1 MNAATKLE
9 EQMPWSREEFEARL
23 RAKGDNYHIN
33 HPFNVR
39 MNEGK
44 LTPDQIRGWV
54 INRFYYQ
61 VMIPIKDAAIMS
73 NCPDR
78 EVRRKWIER
87 IIDHDG
93 YGEKEGGIEAWS
105 RLGDAVGIPRDELWS
120 LKKVVPGVKFAV
132 DAYVNFARQR
142 PWQEAVCSSLTEMF
156 APKIH
161 KDRLAN
167 WPTHYPWVKDEGLA
181 YFRSRVPLAQRDVE
195 HGLQVTLDY
204 FTTREQQERAL
215 DILQFK
221 LDVLW
226 QISDAIEK
234 AYP

>member
-1 MNAATKLE
+1 
-9 EQMPWSREEFEARL
+9 
-23 RAKGDNYHIN
+23 
-33 HPFNVR
+33 
-39 MNEGK
+39 
-44 LTPDQIRGWV
+44 
-54 INRFYYQ
+54 
-61 VMIPIKDAAIMS
+61 MIPMKDAAIMS

-78 EVRRKWIER
+78 EVRRKWVDR
-87 IIDHDG
+87 ILDHDG

-181 YFRSRVPLAQRDVE
+181 YFRTRVPLALRDVE
-195 HGLQVTLDY
+195 HGLEVTLEY

>member
-1 MNAATKLE
+1 MNAPTKIE

-61 VMIPIKDAAIMS
+61 TMIPIKDAAIMS
-73 NCPDR
+73 NMPDR

-93 YGEKEGGIEAWS
+93 YGEKQGGIEAWS

-167 WPTHYPWVKDEGLA
+167 WPIHYPWVKEEGLT

-204 FTTREQQERAL
+204 FTTRQQQERAL
-215 DILQFK
+215 EILQFK